1 MMLNKF
7 RCLCPSGVRG
17 GAVGLGIALV
27 GQYPNQLRRKVAGSI
42 PDGVIG
48 IFDWHNPSGR
58 TVAVGLTQPLIEMR
72 TRNISWG

>member
-48 IFDWHNPSGR
+48 IFD
-58 TVAVGLTQPLIEMR
+58 
-72 TRNISWG
+72 